1 MKKKI
6 LAAVLAV
13 TMMATTFVPVRHM
26 ATATTTV
33 EPGATNI
40 TFDTARDL
48 VFNTSI
54 AEELSTSDRKR
65 YYKFSLSEASVLT
78 VGTNASDMDFVIYD
92 KSRTAVYNKTYI
104 WSTTIMIYLTGGDY
118 YLGTETANPYT
129 MFVSVDSL
137 SESFKETYDINNDT
151 MATSSEITVG
161 KQYKGVLAQN
171 DDKDYYK
178 FTLTDPSNLTVN
190 ITNTT
195 DDYLKYSIYD
205 SLGNQSYYNSVSS
218 KADDTIQLAAGT
230 YYLAITKDDYR
241 IKAIGSYNFSLSA
254 VKIVEKPTTT
264 TTKPSTT
271 TVNKPSTTK
280 TQITKPKKVT
290 IKSMKNKA
298 HRKIIVKWKK
308 LSGVSGYK
316 LQFSNKKNF
325 KKIIMSGKYS
335 SRTSS
340 ASYVNAKKK
349 KTYYVRVRAYIKN
362 GSRTYYGDWSKTK
375 KIKVK

>member
-1 MKKKI
+1 MKTKKTTKKI
-6 LAAVLAV
+6 LAAVLAA
-13 TMMATTFVPVRHM
+13 TMMATTFVPVRQI
-26 ATATTTV
+26 AADTTTV

-40 TFDTARDL
+40 TFDTAIDL

-65 YYKFSLSEASVLT
+65 YYKFSLSEACVLT
-78 VGTNASDMDFVIYD
+78 VGTNASDMDFIIYD

-118 YLGTETANPYT
+118 YLGTETTNPYT

-137 SESFKETYDINNDT
+137 GESFKETYDISNDT

-190 ITNTT
+190 ITNAT

-205 SLGNQSYYNSVSS
+205 SLGNQSYYNSVSG

-254 VKIVEKPTTT
+254 VKIVEKP
-264 TTKPSTT
+264 STT
-271 TVNKPSTTK
+271 TVNKPATTK
-280 TQITKPKKVT
+280 TRITKPKKVT

>member
-1 MKKKI
+1 MKTKKTTKKI
-6 LAAVLAV
+6 LAAVLAA
-13 TMMATTFVPVRHM
+13 TMMATTFVPVRQI
-26 ATATTTV
+26 AADTTTV

-40 TFDTARDL
+40 TFDTAIDL

-65 YYKFSLSEASVLT
+65 YYKFSLSEACVLT
-78 VGTNASDMDFVIYD
+78 VGTNASDMDFIIYD

-118 YLGTETANPYT
+118 YLGTETTNPYT

-137 SESFKETYDINNDT
+137 GESFKETYDISNDT

-190 ITNTT
+190 ITNAT

-205 SLGNQSYYNSVSS
+205 SLGNQSYYNSVSG

-254 VKIVEKPTTT
+254 VKIVEKP
-264 TTKPSTT
+264 STT
-271 TVNKPSTTK
+271 TVNKPATTK
-280 TQITKPKKVT
+280 TRITKPKKVT

-308 LSGVSGYK
+308 LCGVSGYK